1 MYQEL
6 LQTVSAEAHT
16 TELCFASRE
25 AYDQAVADMV
35 NGTLLQEVVQ
45 NTGNLS
51 PGQQVSWQIYYGGW
65 DNLLIIVWN

>member
-1 MYQEL
+1 MSQDL
-6 LQTVSAEAHT
+6 RQPGRAEAHT
-16 TELCFASRE
+16 TELWVASRE

-35 NGTLLQEVVQ
+35 TGTLLQEVVQ

>member
-1 MYQEL
+1 
-6 LQTVSAEAHT
+6 
-16 TELCFASRE
+16 
-25 AYDQAVADMV
+25 MV
-35 NGTLLQEVVQ
+35 TGTLLQEVVQ